1 MNHMPKAY
9 IEPEHMNALAEVFHE
24 AKRLLEHRGI
34 TGSAELDSV
43 ARRIIDLARQG
54 APAWIILSEICPP
67 LTQETGPMP
76 ETPGDQALSSHKS
89 TQASPI

>member
-24 AKRLLEHRGI
+24 AKRLLEHQGI
-34 TGSAELDSV
+34 TGSAELDGV
-43 ARRIIDLARQG
+43 ARRIIDLARHG
-54 APAWIILSEICPP
+54 APTWMILREILPLPAHATEAVPEAPDDQP
-67 LTQETGPMP
+67 LTPYT
-76 ETPGDQALSSHKS
+76 S